1 MRTFSLIYDRFDP
14 DEEGLREALCTLG
27 NGYFATR
34 GAAAEAVADDVHYPG
49 TYLAGGYNRL
59 TTEMAG
65 RKIENE
71 DLVNLPNWLY
81 LRFRMAGENWFDLGS
96 AEILSYR
103 QKLDIQKGV
112 LYREYTFRD
121 GGKRETTVSSRRLVH
136 MKHAHLA
143 VQDMT
148 ITAENWSG
156 PLEMSSALDG
166 RVVNNGVER
175 YKKLNNR
182 HLEPLEAELVDDET
196 IFLKVQTRQ
205 SEIRIAQAAR
215 TRVFQ
220 ENQRLPIDRNTV
232 EDQGYI
238 AQLFVLDLE
247 EGLPVTVEKTVSL
260 FTSRDYAIADCSIEA
275 KKVLRHAGSFD
286 ELLAS
291 HDLAWKHLWQ
301 RFDVKYQHSE
311 AREGDRTGLILHLY
325 IFHLLQTTSMHTM
338 DLDVGVPSR
347 GWHGEAYRG
356 HIFWDELFI
365 FPLLNYRLP
374 EITRS
379 LLMYRYRRLD
389 EARRAAR
396 RAGYRGAMFPW
407 QSASNGREESQ
418 MVHLNPQSGRWIPD
432 NSHLQRHVSA
442 AIVYNLWQYYEIT
455 ADMEFLSSYGA
466 EMLLEITRFWASIS
480 TYNSY
485 LDRYEINGVMGPDEY
500 HDAYPDSDRPGLD
513 NNAYTNVMACW
524 IFTQALKLMDMLPE
538 ERVGQLKE
546 KLDLEND
553 EIDNW
558 QEISRKMR
566 VVFHKDG
573 IISQFEGYDE
583 LEEFD
588 WEKYRKKYG
597 DIQRLDRILE
607 SEGDTTNRYKLSKQ
621 ADVLMLFYL
630 FSSEKLGELFAQLGY
645 SFDPEIIP
653 KNIQYYLKR
662 TSHGSTLSRVVHS
675 WVLSRSDRA
684 GSWKLFS
691 EALKSDIED
700 IQGGT
705 TPEGIHLGAMAGTV
719 DLITRCYTGLEVRD
733 NVLHFN
739 PYLPEEVGKLHIHM
753 RYRGHSLQLDVI
765 DNTLKIRTQQSFEAP
780 IRIGYDGKMFELVSG
795 ETREVD
801 FENE

>member
-1 MRTFSLIYDRFDP
+1 MRTFLLEYDSFDP

-34 GAAAEAVADDVHYPG
+34 GAADEAVADDVHYPG

-71 DLVNLPNWLY
+71 DLVNLPNWLL

-121 GGKRETTVSSRRLVH
+121 GEKRETTVSSRRLVH

-143 VQDMT
+143 AQEMT

-156 PLEMSSALDG
+156 PLEISSALDG

-182 HLEPLEAELVDDET
+182 HLEPLEEKQVDDDT

-215 TRVFQ
+215 TRVYR
-220 ENQRLPIDRNTV
+220 ENQRFFLDRNTLK
-232 EDQGYI
+232 DQGYI

-247 EGLPVTVEKTVSL
+247 ERLAVTVEKTVSL
-260 FTSRDYAIADCSIEA
+260 FTSKDYAIADCSIEA
-275 KKVLRHAGSFD
+275 KKALRHAGSFD
-286 ELLAS
+286 ELMVS

-311 AREGDRTGLILHLY
+311 EREGDRTGLILHLY

-432 NSHLQRHVSA
+432 NSHLQRHVST

-466 EMLLEITRFWASIS
+466 EMLLEIARFWASIS

-500 HDAYPDSDRPGLD
+500 HDAYPDSDRNGLD

-524 IFTQALKLMDMLPE
+524 IFTKAFKLMEMLPE

-546 KLDLEND
+546 KMDLEND

-566 VVFHKDG
+566 IVFHGDG

-607 SEGDTTNRYKLSKQ
+607 SEGDTPNRYKLSKQ

-630 FSSEKLGELFAQLGY
+630 FSSEKLAELFEQLGY

-653 KNIQYYLKR
+653 KNIRYYLKR

-733 NVLHFN
+733 DVLHLN
-739 PYLPEEVGKLHIHM
+739 PYLPEEVGKLHMHV
-753 RYRGHSLQLDVI
+753 RYRGHSLQVDII
-765 DNTLKIRTQQSFEAP
+765 DNTLKIRAQQTFKAS

-801 FENE
+801 F